1 LEPVAKLGKYHI
13 LEQVGEGAMGVVYRA
28 LDPVLNR
35 TVAIKVMSDG
45 LAQDEGLRARFLRE
59 AQAAGSLQHPNVV
72 TIYDFGETDG
82 HLFIAMEFVQGADL
96 EHLMRQNVPLSL
108 AAQIDIIVDVL
119 NGLYYAHRRGI
130 VHRDIKP
137 ANIRVDEEGH
147 ARIMDFGV
155 ARLATSDMTK
165 SGVMMGT
172 PNYMAPEQISGGDIT
187 PAVDIFSVGAL
198 LYELLTHVKP
208 FQGDTMHNVL
218 FKIVTDNPP
227 DVREIKPDLPEALS
241 EIVRKAIEK
250 DPSHRYRT
258 ASEMANALTAV
269 RSTLGPARISKT
281 LAQSVSA
288 RSEIDRSLRERRE
301 AHARSISL
309 RRWRG
314 MAGLA
319 AGIAALA
326 LINYWLVRPD
336 SPDTPAVTVAG
347 GPADSA
353 RGVETSVRPPSGAAP
368 EVLSPPIETTSTK
381 TVTEP
386 RAAVTPPRLEKT
398 APRQE
403 STKQAVTATPDA
415 APTRRAAM
423 VSTTPRDTTARRPVD
438 TPRPTVAPVE
448 SLPTTG
454 QTAGATSQGAT
465 SQAVSQ
471 PPTVVPPPVA
481 PAETT
486 RRPVA
491 PSAPENPRPAIAT
504 AVGAYARAI
513 GTREVTEVRRVYTDM
528 TPAQQEAWESF
539 FSSVRSMTATFD
551 IASLNIDGATAVA
564 HLTGVYQ
571 YVTRTGRAERQPVSL
586 NATLVREGESW
597 RIRSI
602 R

>member
-1 LEPVAKLGKYHI
+1 MLEPVAKLGKYHI
-13 LEQVGEGAMGVVYRA
+13 LEKVGEGAMGVVYRA

-96 EHLMRQNVPLSL
+96 EHLMRHNAPLSL
-108 AAQIDIIVDVL
+108 AAQIDIVVDVL

-147 ARIMDFGV
+147 GRIMDFGV

-172 PNYMAPEQISGGDIT
+172 PNYMAPEQISGGDVSA
-187 PAVDIFSVGAL
+187 AVDIFSVGAL

-227 DVREIKPDLPEALS
+227 DIREIKPDLPEALS

-250 DPSHRYRT
+250 EPSHRYRT

-269 RSTLGPARISKT
+269 RATLGPARISKT

-301 AHARSISL
+301 AHARAISV

-336 SPDTPAVTVAG
+336 SRQGPAVTVAG
-347 GPADSA
+347 APADSA
-353 RGVETSVRPPSGAAP
+353 RALGTPTPPSPVPAEAVIQTVDSGASRAAAEPTAVAPPPRQEKAPPRAEPAKQAATGTPEATPTRRPTTSIAAAAARDTASARRADTQGAGAAP
-368 EVLSPPIETTSTK
+368 PQAPPT
-381 TVTEP
+381 
-386 RAAVTPPRLEKT
+386 AALT
-398 APRQE
+398 
-403 STKQAVTATPDA
+403 
-415 APTRRAAM
+415 
-423 VSTTPRDTTARRPVD
+423 
-438 TPRPTVAPVE
+438 
-448 SLPTTG
+448 
-454 QTAGATSQGAT
+454 QGAT
-465 SQAVSQ
+465 SQAVSL
-471 PPTVVPPPVA
+471 PAPVVPAPVVA
-481 PAETT
+481 AAETT
-486 RRPVA
+486 QRPA
-491 PSAPENPRPAIAT
+491 PSSAPENPRPAIA
-504 AVGAYARAI
+504 AVVGAYARAI
-513 GTREVTEVRRVYTDM
+513 GTREVAEVRRVYADM

-551 IASLNIDGATAVA
+551 ITSLNVDGNSAVA
-564 HLTGVYQ
+564 QLTGIYE
-571 YVTRTGRAERQPVSL
+571 YVSRTGRSERQPVSL
-586 NATLVREGESW
+586 NATLVRDGERW
-597 RIRSI
+597 RIQAI